1 MNRFSDS
8 HISEVP
14 DLHYLPLFHRNSSIL
29 MLPNKSSLLYKHV
42 TYIRLKE

>member
-14 DLHYLPLFHRNSSIL
+14 NLHYLPLFQRNSSIL
-29 MLPNKSSLLYKHV
+29 MFPNKSSLLYKHV
-42 TYIRLKE
+42 PCIKLKE